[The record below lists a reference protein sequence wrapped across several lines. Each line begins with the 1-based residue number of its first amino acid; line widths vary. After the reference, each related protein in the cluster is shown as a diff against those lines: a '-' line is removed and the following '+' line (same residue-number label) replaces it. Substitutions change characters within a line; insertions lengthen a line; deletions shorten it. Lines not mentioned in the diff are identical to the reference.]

1 MNRNIVL
8 AIIFPVTFFLV
19 FLGVRNPDLNG
30 NSRPKP
36 RPRAVLENLEKL
48 EKAPLESFS
57 KHQLDAEP
65 CQVVSVHLSNAV
77 FGPFDQEVRSV
88 VLHGVD
94 RSHSRAPPFSS
105 PSLS

>member
-1 MNRNIVL
+1 ML

-48 EKAPLESFS
+48 GKEPLETFG
-57 KHQLDAEP
+57 KHQQDAEP
-65 CQVVSVHLSNAV
+65 CQMVCADTSKGV
-77 FGPFDQEVRSV
+77 FASFDQAVRNV
-88 VLHGVD
+88 VFHVVD
-94 RSHSRAPPFSS
+94 SSHSRAPPFSTS
-105 PSLS
+105 SLS